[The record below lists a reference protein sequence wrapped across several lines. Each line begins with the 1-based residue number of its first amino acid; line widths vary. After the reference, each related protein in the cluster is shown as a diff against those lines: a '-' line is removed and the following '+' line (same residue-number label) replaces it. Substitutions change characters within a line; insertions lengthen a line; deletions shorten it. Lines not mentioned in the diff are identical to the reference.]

1 MKKIIST
8 VLVFIL
14 VLSVSVVSA
23 FSESIV
29 TPDADDELLFVD
41 KFEEQYKDYF
51 SGFFP
56 IENYKEKMYHYDSND
71 NIDWALVRFMFMEGA
86 RNEYAVFGDM
96 VYLGSC
102 GAPLVTGYAIYDA
115 KQQKFFDLIEFDDF
129 SQFDGLDDYL
139 CSVKRIRPIGD
150 INKDFKLTVLDAT
163 GIQRALAK
171 LDVYPDFDDLQANSF
186 WNARNDN
193 ELKYVTD
200 ANRDGVRSILDATA
214 IQRKLAKLD

>member
-1 MKKIIST
+1 MKKMISIF
-8 VLVFIL
+8 LVFIL
-14 VLSVSVVSA
+14 VLSISIFPA

-41 KFEEQYKDYF
+41 KFEEQYKNQFPDY
-51 SGFFP
+51 FP
-56 IENYKEKMYHYDSND
+56 IENYQEKMYHYDSNN
-71 NIDWALVRFMFMEGA
+71 NIDWMLIMFLYFESA
-86 RNEYAVFGDM
+86 SNDYAVFGDM
-96 VYLGSC
+96 VYLGSY
-102 GAPLVTGYAIYDA
+102 GVPLLTGYAIYDA

-139 CSVKRIRPIGD
+139 CSVKCIRPIGD
-150 INKDFKLTVLDAT
+150 IDKDFKLTVLDAT
-163 GIQRALAK
+163 GIQRVVAK
-171 LDVYPDFDDLQANSF
+171 LEVYPDFDDLQANAF

-200 ANRDGVRSILDATA
+200 ANRDGERSILDATA